1 MKTCRVRGTSALAGE
16 DGGQGGV
23 KFFMEEYTSKQN
35 LKMSVGRYR
44 AGKDVFISYDRE
56 DTVKEFVRKL
66 KRGLEGAQLSVWLD
80 KEDIPAGTEK
90 PVLAIG
96 IALRDCKALVV
107 VVTKKYISSS
117 FCKSELCV
125 ACETKKPV
133 FPVIREEGWDVS
145 PQQPVFKECTEG
157 VKYMKATSNC
167 VSFLPSDDYGAAL
180 QKLTAG
186 LRESVARPLHRPSD
200 GVKKQG
206 VCHGSDCCMDQCC
219 LTARAGVYE
228 KFMPGKGQA

>member
-1 MKTCRVRGTSALAGE
+1 MRCSSGGLQISKTLRPGE
-16 DGGQGGV
+16 PCFSGGGGGWGGV
-23 KFFMEEYTSKQN
+23 KFLMKEYTSKQN

-44 AGKDVFISYDRE
+44 AGKDVFVSYDRE
-56 DTVKEFVRKL
+56 DTVNEFVRKL

-80 KEDIPAGTEK
+80 KEDIPTGTEK
-90 PVLAIG
+90 PVLLAAIG

-117 FCKSELCV
+117 FCKSELYV
-125 ACETKKPV
+125 AYEKKKPV
-133 FPVIREEGWDVS
+133 FPVIREEGWDV
-145 PQQPVFKECTEG
+145 QQSVFKECSEG

-186 LRESVARPLHRPSD
+186 LKESVARPLHRPID

-206 VCHGSDCCMDQCC
+206 VG
-219 LTARAGVYE
+219 
-228 KFMPGKGQA
+228 

>member
-1 MKTCRVRGTSALAGE
+1 M
-16 DGGQGGV
+16 GGV
-23 KFFMEEYTSKQN
+23 CDIVPGVYKFRGQTIVAPGEPCFSGGALEGGGWGVDKFFMVIPVSKK
-35 LKMSVGRYR
+35 LKMAVSKYGTN
-44 AGKDVFISYDRE
+44 KDVFVSYDRD
-56 DTVKEFVRKL
+56 DTVNEFVRKL

-90 PVLAIG
+90 PVLAIR

-125 ACETKKPV
+125 AYEKKKPV
-133 FPVIREEGWDVS
+133 FPVIREEGWDVL
-145 PQQPVFKECTEG
+145 QQSMLKECEG

-167 VSFLPSDDYGAAL
+167 VRFLPSDDCSAAL
-180 QKLTAG
+180 QKLIAK
-186 LRESVARPLHRPSD
+186 LKESVARPLPRLTD

-206 VCHGSDCCMDQCC
+206 MW
-219 LTARAGVYE
+219 
-228 KFMPGKGQA
+228 

>member
-1 MKTCRVRGTSALAGE
+1 MK
-16 DGGQGGV
+16 
-23 KFFMEEYTSKQN
+23 EYTSKQN

-44 AGKDVFISYDRE
+44 AGKDVFVSYDRE
-56 DTVKEFVRKL
+56 DTVNEFVRKL

-80 KEDIPAGTEK
+80 VEDIPAGTEE
-90 PVLAIG
+90 PVLLAAIG

-117 FCKSELCV
+117 FCKSELYV
-125 ACETKKPV
+125 AYEQKKPV
-133 FPVIREEGWDVS
+133 FPVIREEGWDVLTL
-145 PQQPVFKECTEG
+145 QQSVFKECSEG

-186 LRESVARPLHRPSD
+186 LKESVARPLHRPID

-206 VCHGSDCCMDQCC
+206 VG
-219 LTARAGVYE
+219 
-228 KFMPGKGQA
+228 